1 VRETNWAGTHTYRAE
16 RVHRPATIEEL
27 QELLARTRHLRVLG
41 SRHAFSDIADADELV
56 SLDGLPRDI
65 EVDWFTGTV
74 SFNASLR
81 YGELAEALHGPQLAL
96 HNLASLPHI
105 SVAGAVATA
114 THGSGDR
121 SGNLAT
127 AVAGLELITATGEL
141 LAFRRGDPDF
151 DGLVVGLGAL
161 GPVTRITLDVEP
173 AYAVRQQ
180 VFEGLRWDVLYDRFD
195 EVTACGDSVSLFTHF
210 GETAGNLWV
219 KTRVGEDDQEPTDER
234 FGAPAATV
242 ELHPIAGLDPV
253 NCTAQLGVP
262 GPWSD
267 RLPHFRMGFTP
278 SSGEEI
284 QSEYHVP
291 RGHALAALDAL
302 RALEPVVAPLL
313 LVSEVRT
320 AAADTLWLSPQH
332 GRDTVSLHFT
342 WKREPEAVAR
352 ALVDV
357 EAALEP
363 FEFRPHWGKVFL
375 ARAETLVPRYERA
388 ADFGRLAGRLDP
400 DRTFANAWLD
410 RSLFDAL

>member
-81 YGELAEALHGPQLAL
+81 YGELAEALQGPRLAL

-219 KTRVGEDDQEPTDER
+219 KTRVGEDDQEPTSASVR
-234 FGAPAATV
+234 RRPRSS
-242 ELHPIAGLDPV
+242 
-253 NCTAQLGVP
+253 CTRSP
-262 GPWSD
+262 GST
-267 RLPHFRMGFTP
+267 RSTARP
-278 SSGEEI
+278 SSGC
-284 QSEYHVP
+284 
-291 RGHALAALDAL
+291 RGRGPIAC
-302 RALEPVVAPLL
+302 
-313 LVSEVRT
+313 RT
-320 AAADTLWLSPQH
+320 SGWAS
-332 GRDTVSLHFT
+332 R
-342 WKREPEAVAR
+342 R
-352 ALVDV
+352 
-357 EAALEP
+357 
-363 FEFRPHWGKVFL
+363 
-375 ARAETLVPRYERA
+375 RA
-388 ADFGRLAGRLDP
+388 AR
-400 DRTFANAWLD
+400 
-410 RSLFDAL
+410 RSSPSTTCPAAMRSRRSTPCARSSRSWRRSSWCRRCAPPLPTPSG